1 MSLKLKIDFY
11 KNVAKMASLY
21 PKEQRKSIFI
31 DYLKLYDT
39 KGLTIEEYRDFEFE
53 RQDEAFR
60 RSFLGLNEQRYY
72 LDLLNP
78 KKYYILSRNK
88 YLAHRV
94 LEHVGVQMPDLYAY
108 YSPEGSAF
116 LSDVVVSNCIALVG
130 LLSRKQV
137 SSCVVKAT
145 EGAHGDNV
153 TVVKEIEY
161 TGGDCNLTLYDGR
174 KTLLSSLL
182 GKDPLLFESVV
193 KQTAQMEAFNQQS
206 VNTVRIMTVLMPD
219 GQARVIDAWFKLGH
233 KGSCVDNAGSGGN
246 IDGCVDV
253 STGEMKCAVQFDGF
267 RNVKKVERHPDS
279 NVQING
285 VRIEGW
291 EDVKSRVVAF
301 QEAFPFCKAAGWDIA
316 ITDDGPVVIEVNDMW
331 DRTGQLFTH
340 HGWRDDIRDC
350 YMKWKSTGVDY
361 IMSRD
366 SNALNMKRL
375 KKVIE
380 NEWR

>member
-1 MSLKLKIDFY
+1 
-11 KNVAKMASLY
+11 MASLY
-21 PKEQRKSIFI
+21 PKRQRKEVFK
-31 DYLKLYDT
+31 DYLKLYNT

-88 YLAHRV
+88 YVAHRI
-94 LEHVGVQMPDLYAY
+94 LEHVGVRMPELFAY
-108 YSPEGSAF
+108 YSPEGNAHFSNE
-116 LSDVVVSNCIALVG
+116 VVRDCAALAA
-130 LLSRKQV
+130 LLKRKQV
-137 SSCVVKAT
+137 SRCVVKAA

-153 TVVKEIEY
+153 TVVNDIEY
-161 TGGDCNLTLYDGR
+161 VNGDCYLTLYNGE
-174 KTLLSSLL
+174 KTSLSSLL
-182 GKDPLLFESVV
+182 GKEPLLIESVV
-193 KQTAQMEAFNQQS
+193 KQTAQMEAFNRQS
-206 VNTVRIMTVLMPD
+206 VNTIRIMTVLMPD
-219 GQARVIDAWFKLGH
+219 GQAHVIDAWFKLGH
-233 KGSCVDNAGSGGN
+233 KGSCVDNAGRGGN

-253 STGEMKCAVQFDGF
+253 STGEMKYAVQFDGF
-267 RNVKKVERHPDS
+267 RNMKEVERHPDS
-279 NVQING
+279 NIQING
-285 VRIEGW
+285 TRIEGW
-291 EDVKSRVVAF
+291 EDVKSRVVAY
-301 QEAFPFCKAAGWDIA
+301 QQAFPFCKAAGWDIA
-316 ITDDGPVVIEVNDMW
+316 ITDIGPVVIEVNDMW

-380 NEWR
+380 YEWR

>member
-1 MSLKLKIDFY
+1 
-11 KNVAKMASLY
+11 MASLY
-21 PKEQRKSIFI
+21 PKRRRKEVFK
-31 DYLKLYDT
+31 DYLKLYNT

-88 YLAHRV
+88 YVAHRI
-94 LEHVGVQMPDLYAY
+94 LEHVCVQMPELYAY
-108 YSPEGSAF
+108 YSPEGNAHFSNE
-116 LSDVVVSNCIALVG
+116 VVSNCAALAAIHNAEISESAETAAEEEV
-130 LLSRKQV
+130 
-137 SSCVVKAT
+137 T
-145 EGAHGDNV
+145 E
-153 TVVKEIEY
+153 EE
-161 TGGDCNLTLYDGR
+161 
-174 KTLLSSLL
+174 
-182 GKDPLLFESVV
+182 LFESVV
-193 KQTAQMEAFNQQS
+193 KQTAQMEAFNRQS
-206 VNTVRIMTVLMPD
+206 VNTIRIMTVLMPD
-219 GQARVIDAWFKLGH
+219 GQAHVIDAWFKLGH
-233 KGSCVDNAGSGGN
+233 KGSCVDNAGRGGN

-253 STGEMKCAVQFDGF
+253 STGEMKYAVQFDGF
-267 RNVKKVERHPDS
+267 RNMKEVERHPDS
-279 NVQING
+279 NIQING
-285 VRIEGW
+285 TRIEGW
-291 EDVKSRVVAF
+291 EDVKTRVVAY
-301 QEAFPFCKAAGWDIA
+301 QQAFPFCKAAGWDIA

-375 KKVIE
+375 EKVIA
-380 NEWR
+380 NEWC

>member
-1 MSLKLKIDFY
+1 
-11 KNVAKMASLY
+11 MARLY
-21 PKEQRKSIFI
+21 PKWQRKNVFK
-31 DYLKLYDT
+31 DYLELYDT

-88 YLAHRV
+88 YVAHRV
-94 LEHVGVQMPDLYAY
+94 LENVGVRMPELYAY
-108 YSPEGSAF
+108 YSPEGYVPFSNE
-116 LSDVVVSNCIALVG
+116 VVSDCAALAA
-130 LLSRKQV
+130 LLNRKQV

-145 EGAHGDNV
+145 EGAHGDHV
-153 TVVKEIEY
+153 TVVNDIEY
-161 TGGDCNLTLYDGR
+161 TDGDCNLVLYDGD
-174 KTLLSSLL
+174 KTSLSSIL
-182 GKDPLLFESVV
+182 GKEPLLFESVV
-193 KQTAQMEAFNQQS
+193 KQTTQMAAFNQQS
-206 VNTVRIMTVLMPD
+206 VNTIRIMTVLMPD
-219 GQARVIDAWFKLGH
+219 GQAHVIAAWFKLGH
-233 KGSCVDNAGSGGN
+233 KGSCVDNAGNGGN

-253 STGEMKCAVQFDGF
+253 TTGEMKYAVQFDGF
-267 RNVKKVERHPDS
+267 RKVKEVERHPDS
-279 NVQING
+279 NIQING

-291 EDVKSRVVAF
+291 ETVKSQVIAF
-301 QEAFPFCKAAGWDIA
+301 QQAFPFCKAAGWDIA

-331 DRTGQLFTH
+331 DRTGQLFTR

-350 YMKWKSTGVDY
+350 YMKWESTGVDY

-366 SNALNMKRL
+366 CNALNMKRL